1 MLQFNKSLCL
11 YAFCKHV
18 LAHNKGVKQMV
29 LDAKGNEQLDYY
41 FDSYSHFG
49 IHEEMLK
56 DEVRTNSY
64 RKAIMFNK
72 HLFQNKVVLDV
83 GCGTGILSMFA
94 SKAGARKVYA
104 VDNANI
110 IFQAEQIMKNNGFT
124 NIECIKGKM
133 EEIELPEK
141 VDIIISEWMG
151 YFLLYESMMPT
162 VLYARDK
169 FLNEDGLILPD
180 RCTMEI
186 AMIEDAEYKDEKI
199 DFWDDVYGF
208 DYSCLKPIV
217 LREPL
222 VDTVNANAVSTK
234 SCTMMDINLYT
245 VTAEDLK
252 DINLKFKIHATR
264 NDMAHAFVVWFDTF
278 FQLDKEIS
286 FSTSPFAKYTHWK
299 QSILYTKE
307 PMALLKDDVIEGT
320 IHIEPSKKSGRD
332 LLISGKWDW
341 QGAGKARMG
350 DAWSSDYAS
359 MTWKM
364 YE

>member
-1 MLQFNKSLCL
+1 
-11 YAFCKHV
+11 
-18 LAHNKGVKQMV
+18 MV
-29 LDAKGNEQLDYY
+29 VDAKGNQQPEKLDYY

-56 DEVRTNSY
+56 DDVRTDSY

-72 HLFQNKVVLDV
+72 HLFHDKVVLDV

-110 IFQAEQIMKNNGFT
+110 IFQAEKIMRHNGFE

-133 EEIELPEK
+133 EEIVLPEK

-162 VLYARDK
+162 VLYARDH
-169 FLNEDGLILPD
+169 FLKEDGLILPD
-180 RCTMEI
+180 KCTMEI
-186 AMIEDAEYKDEKI
+186 ALIEDAEYKEEKI
-199 DFWDDVYGF
+199 DFWDNVYGF

-222 VDTVNANAVSTK
+222 VDTVNSNAVITR

-245 VTAEDLK
+245 VTVEDLK
-252 DINLKFKIHATR
+252 NVNLKFKLTATV
-264 NDMAHAFVVWFDTF
+264 NDMAHAFVVWFDTY
-278 FQLDKEIS
+278 FQLDKTVV
-286 FSTSPFAKYTHWK
+286 FSTSPYSKYTHWK
-299 QSILYTKE
+299 QTILYTKE
-307 PMALLKDDVIEGT
+307 PMALVKGDEIEG
-320 IHIEPSKKSGRD
+320 IINIRPSEKSERD
-332 LLISGKWDW
+332 LVINTEWKWSGDGRIK
-341 QGAGKARMG
+341 MG
-350 DAWSSDYAS
+350 DAWSDEFAK
-359 MTWKM
+359 MMWKM